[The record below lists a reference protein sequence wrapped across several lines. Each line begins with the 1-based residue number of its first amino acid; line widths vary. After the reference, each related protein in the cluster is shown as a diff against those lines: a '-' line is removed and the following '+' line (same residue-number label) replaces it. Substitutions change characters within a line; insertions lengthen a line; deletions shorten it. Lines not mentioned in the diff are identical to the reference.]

1 MNQSSAQNQSI
12 PAGPPGPV
20 YDVANDSIR
29 LDGST
34 AFENPSY
41 ATHEEVNRMRQV
53 GYLKGA
59 IIFYR
64 EGGAVCL

>member
-12 PAGPPGPV
+12 PTGPPGPV

-29 LDGST
+29 LDGSM

-53 GYLKGA
+53 GYL
-59 IIFYR
+59 
-64 EGGAVCL
+64 